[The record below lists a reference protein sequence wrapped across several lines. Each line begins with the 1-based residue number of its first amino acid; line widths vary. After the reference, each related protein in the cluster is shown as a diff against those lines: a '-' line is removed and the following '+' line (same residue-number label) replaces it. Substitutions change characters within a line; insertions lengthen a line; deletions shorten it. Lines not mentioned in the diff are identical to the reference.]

1 MTSLPFA
8 TLAILQ
14 IPGGQALVA
23 PLLMYGGIFAIFYFL
38 LIRPQQQQRKKH
50 ELAILELKKGDR
62 IVTAGGLVGE
72 VQHIKTSATAG
83 PDDEITIKSGD
94 ARLVIERGRIAKIS
108 SNSGASS
115 SADKVA

>member
-8 TLAILQ
+8 TLAVLQ
-14 IPGGQALVA
+14 MPGGQALVA

-50 ELAILELKKGDR
+50 ERAILDLKKGDR
-62 IVTAGGLVGE
+62 IVTAGGVIGE
-72 VQHIKTSATAG
+72 VQHIKSGATAS
-83 PDDEITIKSGD
+83 PDDEVTIKSGD
-94 ARLVIERGRIAKIS
+94 SRLIIERGRVAKITS
-108 SNSGASS
+108 ATGGSS